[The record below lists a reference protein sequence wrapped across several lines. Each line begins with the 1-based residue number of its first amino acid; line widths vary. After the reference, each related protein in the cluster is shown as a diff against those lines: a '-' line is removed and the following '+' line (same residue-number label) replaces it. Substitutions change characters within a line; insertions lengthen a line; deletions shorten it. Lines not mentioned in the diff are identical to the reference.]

1 MNPDSTAGMDGYTS
15 QFFQSCWHTIKNDLI
30 EAVVDFFNGNTMPKY
45 FTSSAIVLIPKKE
58 NPVSWNDF
66 RPISLCTFFNKLTSK
81 IITLRL
87 GSFLPS
93 MISLNQTAFVK
104 GRLISDNILLAQE
117 MVNDLNMKVRG
128 GNMFFKLDISKA
140 YDNISWE
147 FIYKV
152 LDLFGFS
159 DQFIRLIK
167 NSVDNVWFSILLNG
181 GSNGFFHSKHGLRQ
195 GDPLSP
201 SLFIITMEYF
211 SRCINFIFEKYP
223 SMYYLTKDG
232 FPVSHLCFADD
243 FMIFCNGSLNH
254 IKKIKSFLNNFF
266 LESGLSI
273 NNLKSSFFTSKHF
286 TLAKINRIS
295 SITHFIH
302 QSLPFKYLGAPI
314 FRGLK
319 KSHLFDEIIQ
329 KMIDRISS
337 WEFQFLSYGGR
348 LTVLKSIL
356 NSMAFHL
363 FQVIQ
368 PNIATVLRLE
378 RILNKF
384 FWGSRNNVTRMHWT
398 SWSKLCGPLNE
409 GGLGCK
415 SISDSIIVSSMK
427 MWWNFRKNESLWA
440 SFMNFKYCKGKHP
453 LCCFYKHGDS
463 SIWKRLCQTMK
474 IMEPLIAWGLNS
486 GNCFFWQDNWM
497 FEGSIESLLSTCSV
511 SALKVKQFYHDNN
524 WDMQSI
530 LSLVPLDIGY
540 KIKDLSLD
548 NQKKDHIL
556 FKLSYNG
563 NFVFKVAWDFIRE
576 KKDISIVFKRI
587 WSNNIP
593 TSFSILTWRIIKGYI
608 PVDVVLW
615 KKGFFLPSKCYCCY
629 HIEDINHVFIN
640 GPIAAKVWIWFDN
653 FFNTNYFSGHLSFNH
668 FLTVICHNTTLG
680 HIKVVTAISLIWFL
694 WMDRNDAKHRNIPM
708 NHNRIIARTKEK
720 INSLYKV
727 NLLNQK
733 QFRGFK
739 FVANKLNTNIF
750 DYIHEPCFKFV
761 IWKKPNI
768 DYIKVNTD
776 GSVFDNNYGCGGII
790 RNYKGNLIVAF
801 SSPINK
807 CSVLYAELMAIYKAL
822 QLCLSSGYFKIWLEV
837 DAILVI
843 NCLAADYIGNF
854 DTFYI
859 LKDIKKML
867 SHLDYKI
874 SHIWREGNSAADFLA
889 KNGAKLHQYT
899 LFYNNDIPF
908 ILRGLINLDKSGL
921 PYIRH

>member
-1 MNPDSTAGMDGYTS
+1 MNPDSTVGMDGYTS

-30 EAVVDFFNGNTMPKY
+30 DAVVDFSNGNVIPKY

-58 NPVSWNDF
+58 NPTSWNEF

-81 IITLRL
+81 IISLRL
-87 GSFLPS
+87 GYLLPR

-117 MVNDLNMKVRG
+117 LVNDLNMKIRG

-152 LDLFGFS
+152 LELFGFS
-159 DQFIRLIK
+159 DQFIRLIR
-167 NSVDNVWFSILLNG
+167 NSVDNVWFSILLSG

-195 GDPLSP
+195 GDPLAP
-201 SLFIITMEYF
+201 SLFNIAMDYF

-223 SMYYLTKDG
+223 SMYYLTKYG
-232 FPVSHLCFADD
+232 FPISHLCFADD
-243 FMIFCNGSLNH
+243 FMIFCNGNLNH

-273 NNLKSSFFTSKHF
+273 NDLKSSFYTSKHF

-295 SITHFIH
+295 SITHFAH
-302 QSLPFKYLGAPI
+302 QTLPFKYLGAPI

-337 WEFQFLSYGGR
+337 WEFHFLSYGGR

-368 PNIATVLRLE
+368 PNNGTVLRLE

-384 FWGSRNNVTRMHWT
+384 FWGSRNNIIKMNWT

-415 SISDSIIVSSMK
+415 SITDSIIVSSMK
-427 MWWNFRKNESLWA
+427 IWWNFRKNKSLWA

-453 LCCFYKHGDS
+453 LCCCYKHGDS
-463 SIWKRLCQTMK
+463 SILKRLCQIK
-474 IMEPLIAWGLNS
+474 NIMESLIAWGLNS
-486 GNCFFWQDNWM
+486 GNCFFWQDNWL
-497 FEGSIESLLSTCSV
+497 FEGSIESLLTTISYSV
-511 SALKVKQFYHDNN
+511 VKINN
-524 WDMQSI
+524 FFHNNEWDMQRI
-530 LSLVPLDIGY
+530 LDLILVDIAT
-540 KIKDLSLD
+540 KIMILSLD
-548 NQKKDHIL
+548 NQRKDHIL

-563 NFVFKVAWDFIRE
+563 NFVFKIAWNFIRN
-576 KKDISIVFKRI
+576 KKEVTMVIDKI

-593 TSFSILTWRIIKGYI
+593 TSYSILVWRIIKGFI
-608 PVDVVLW
+608 PVDAILW
-615 KKGFFLPSKCYCCY
+615 KKGFYLPSKCLCCY

-640 GPIAAKVWIWFDN
+640 GPIAARVWIWFDN
-653 FFNTNYFSGHLSFNH
+653 FFNTNYFSGHLSLNH
-668 FLTVICHNTTLG
+668 FLTVIFHNTTRG
-680 HIKVVTAISLIWFL
+680 HIKIVTAISLIWFL
-694 WMDRNDAKHRNIPM
+694 WIDRNDAKHRNIPM

-720 INSLYKV
+720 INILYKV
-727 NLLNQK
+727 NLIHQK
-733 QFRGFK
+733 KFRGYK

-750 DYIHEPCFKFV
+750 EDFHEVCFKFV
-761 IWKKPNI
+761 IWKKPSI
-768 DYIKVNTD
+768 HYIKANTD
-776 GSVFDNNYGCGGII
+776 GSVSEGKCGCGGIL
-790 RNYKGNLIVAF
+790 RNDKGNLIVAF
-801 SSPINK
+801 ASPLNN
-807 CSVLYAELMAIYKAL
+807 CSVLFAELMAILKAL
-822 QLCLSSGYFKIWLEV
+822 QICLSSGYFKI
-837 DAILVI
+837 
-843 NCLAADYIGNF
+843 
-854 DTFYI
+854 
-859 LKDIKKML
+859 
-867 SHLDYKI
+867 
-874 SHIWREGNSAADFLA
+874 
-889 KNGAKLHQYT
+889 
-899 LFYNNDIPF
+899 
-908 ILRGLINLDKSGL
+908 
-921 PYIRH
+921 